1 MWGIFRKEL
10 HTEVVIQATAEVVW
24 RVLTDFARYAE
35 WNPFIS
41 GIEGTLAPGE
51 RLAVHFAGEG
61 SKKVTLRPIVL
72 YIETL
77 REVCWMGRLVF
88 PLIFDGEH
96 HFIMETLD
104 ADRVRFIQREVF
116 TGLLVPVLRRE
127 LETHTRRSFER
138 MNNALKEHVE
148 RIER

>member
-10 HTEVVIQATAEVVW
+10 HTEVVIRSTTEVVW
-24 RVLTDFARYAE
+24 GVLTDFASYAE

-41 GIEGTLAPGE
+41 GIRGTLAPGE
-51 RLAVHFAGEG
+51 RLTVHFAGDG
-61 SKKVTLRPIVL
+61 SKNVTFRPTVL
-72 YIETL
+72 YIETF

-88 PLIFDGEH
+88 PLLFDGKH

-104 ADRVRFIQREVF
+104 TNRVRFIQREVF
-116 TGLLVPVLRRE
+116 TGLLVPMLRRE
-127 LETHTRRSFER
+127 LETRTKRGFER